1 MPKTPCDAC
10 AFTTGQEHACDR
22 PISCGCPGPHINHG
36 AVRLRPAEPLPVADP
51 VVPVADPFAPIDN
64 FAADDLD

>member
-1 MPKTPCDAC
+1 MARGRFSAASP
-10 AFTTGQEHACDR
+10 
-22 PISCGCPGPHINHG
+22 
-36 AVRLRPAEPLPVADP
+36 AVTVPAEPLPVADP

>member
-1 MPKTPCDAC
+1 MTVPA
-10 AFTTGQEHACDR
+10 
-22 PISCGCPGPHINHG
+22 
-36 AVRLRPAEPLPVADP
+36 AEPLPVADP

>member
-1 MPKTPCDAC
+1 VTMPA
-10 AFTTGQEHACDR
+10 
-22 PISCGCPGPHINHG
+22 
-36 AVRLRPAEPLPVADP
+36 AESLPVADP